1 MKRKSCFILLTA
13 VLLMMLSVIP
23 VAAKTRTAIAPGV
36 AINEAKGTKDCGYG
50 LQVGIPGKSKWKSG
64 TYSAELLVPA
74 DLFVKDGFFFIE
86 GQVGLH
92 DTSIDE
98 HKEDDYIGTGTS
110 NAIFFMIDKKGKLT
124 IKRHNNMKDKWV
136 SMGSASVKAEKV
148 ASGKYYLVTIKD
160 MPYDNTYMP
169 RDADWRAEDAKPI
182 PTNKN
187 YYYAASFNLHC
198 EETIKAVKDCFYLV
212 SYSGNTGV
220 KALKMNFT
228 GNFMGFEA
236 WHSQG
241 EKDGLPVTRKIS
253 RVSY

>member
-1 MKRKSCFILLTA
+1 MRQKA
-13 VLLMMLSVIP
+13 P
-23 VAAKTRTAIAPGV
+23 KTVVMVCKLASQGSRNG
-36 AINEAKGTKDCGYG
+36 N
-50 LQVGIPGKSKWKSG
+50 
-64 TYSAELLVPA
+64 PA
-74 DLFVKDGFFFIE
+74 RIQRNSLYLE

-98 HKEDDYIGTGTS
+98 HKEDDFIGTGTS

-136 SMGSASVKAEKV
+136 SMGSASVKAVKV

-198 EETIKAVKDCFYLV
+198 DETIKAVKD
-212 SYSGNTGV
+212 NTV
-220 KALKMNFT
+220 LDIVNVHRIIMLYRLFC
-228 GNFMGFEA
+228 
-236 WHSQG
+236 
-241 EKDGLPVTRKIS
+241 
-253 RVSY
+253 

>member
-23 VAAKTRTAIAPGV
+23 VSAKTTVTVPGV
-36 AINEAKGTKDCGYG
+36 VINEAKGSKEWDYS
-50 LQVGIPGKSKWKSG
+50 LQVGIPGKAKWKSG

-74 DLFVKDGFFFIE
+74 DLFIKNGFFFIE
-86 GQVGLH
+86 GQLQLR
-92 DTSIDE
+92 DASIDE
-98 HKEDDYIGTGTS
+98 RKEDNFVGTATS

-169 RDADWRAEDAKPI
+169 RDADWRAENAKPI

-187 YYYAASFNLHC
+187 YYYAASFNIHC

-241 EKDGLPVTRKIS
+241 EKDDLPVTRKIS

>member
-23 VAAKTRTAIAPGV
+23 VSAKTTVTVPGV
-36 AINEAKGTKDCGYG
+36 VINEAKGSKEWDYS
-50 LQVGIPGKSKWKSG
+50 LQVGIPGKAKWKSG

-74 DLFVKDGFFFIE
+74 DLFIKNGFFFIE
-86 GQVGLH
+86 GQLQLR
-92 DTSIDE
+92 DASIDE
-98 HKEDDYIGTGTS
+98 RKEDNFVGTATS

-124 IKRHNNMKDKWV
+124 IKRHNNMKEKWV

-169 RDADWRAEDAKPI
+169 RDADWRAENAKPI

-187 YYYAASFNLHC
+187 YYYVASFNIHC

-241 EKDGLPVTRKIS
+241 EKDDLPVTRKIS

>member
-23 VAAKTRTAIAPGV
+23 VSAKTTVTVPGV
-36 AINEAKGTKDCGYG
+36 VINEAKGSKEWDYS
-50 LQVGIPGKSKWKSG
+50 LQVGIPGKAKWKSG

-74 DLFVKDGFFFIE
+74 DLFIKNGFFFIE
-86 GQVGLH
+86 GQLQLR
-92 DTSIDE
+92 DASIDE
-98 HKEDDYIGTGTS
+98 RKEDNLVGTATS

-136 SMGSASVKAEKV
+136 SMGSASVKAVKV

>member
-23 VAAKTRTAIAPGV
+23 VSAKTTVTVPGV
-36 AINEAKGTKDCGYG
+36 VINEAKGSKEWDYS
-50 LQVGIPGKSKWKSG
+50 LQVGIPGKAKWKSG

-74 DLFVKDGFFFIE
+74 DLFIKNGFFFIE
-86 GQVGLH
+86 GQLQLR
-92 DTSIDE
+92 DASIDE
-98 HKEDDYIGTGTS
+98 RKEDNFVGTATS

-136 SMGSASVKAEKV
+136 SMGSASVKAVKV

-169 RDADWRAEDAKPI
+169 RDADWRAENAKPI

-241 EKDGLPVTRKIS
+241 EKDDLPVTRKIS

>member
-98 HKEDDYIGTGTS
+98 HKEDDFIGTGTS

-136 SMGSASVKAEKV
+136 SMGSASVKAVKV

-169 RDADWRAEDAKPI
+169 RDADWRPENAKSI
-182 PTNKN
+182 PTNKTFQ
-187 YYYAASFNLHC
+187 YDVSFNLQC
-198 EETIKAVKDCFYLV
+198 DLFKKAVKDCFYLV
-212 SYSGNTGV
+212 SSSCNTGV
-220 KALKMNFT
+220 KTLNMNFT
-228 GNFMGFEA
+228 GNFRGFHA
-236 WHSQG
+236 WHNIR
-241 EKDGLPVTRKIS
+241 EKELPVTMKIS
-253 RVSY
+253 RVSF

>member
-23 VAAKTRTAIAPGV
+23 VSAKTSIVPGV
-36 AINEAKGTKDCGYG
+36 AVNEAKGSKEWDYS
-50 LQVGIPGKSKWKSG
+50 LQVGIPGKAKWKSG

-74 DLFVKDGFFFIE
+74 DLFIKNGFFFIE
-86 GQVGLH
+86 GQLQLR
-92 DTSIDE
+92 DASIDE
-98 HKEDDYIGTGTS
+98 RKEDNLVGTATS

-124 IKRHNNMKDKWV
+124 IKRHNNMKEKWV

-169 RDADWRAEDAKPI
+169 RDADWRAENAKPI

-241 EKDGLPVTRKIS
+241 EKDDLPVTRKIS

>member
-23 VAAKTRTAIAPGV
+23 VSAKTTVTVPGV
-36 AINEAKGTKDCGYG
+36 VINEAKGSKEWDYS
-50 LQVGIPGKSKWKSG
+50 LQVGIPGKAKWKSG

-74 DLFVKDGFFFIE
+74 DLFIKNGFFFIE
-86 GQVGLH
+86 GQLQLR
-92 DTSIDE
+92 DASIDE
-98 HKEDDYIGTGTS
+98 RKEDNLVGTATS
-110 NAIFFMIDKKGKLT
+110 NAIFFMFDKKGKLT

-169 RDADWRAEDAKPI
+169 WDADWRAENAKPI

-241 EKDGLPVTRKIS
+241 EKDDLPVTRKIS

>member
-23 VAAKTRTAIAPGV
+23 VSAKTTVTVPGV
-36 AINEAKGTKDCGYG
+36 VINEAKGSKEWDYS
-50 LQVGIPGKSKWKSG
+50 LQVGIPGKAKWKSG

-74 DLFVKDGFFFIE
+74 DLFIKNGFFFIE
-86 GQVGLH
+86 GQLQLR
-92 DTSIDE
+92 DASIDE
-98 HKEDDYIGTGTS
+98 RKEDNFVGTATS

-124 IKRHNNMKDKWV
+124 IKRHNNMKEKWV

-169 RDADWRAEDAKPI
+169 RDADWRAENAKPI

>member
-23 VAAKTRTAIAPGV
+23 VSAKTTVTVPGV
-36 AINEAKGTKDCGYG
+36 VINEAKGSKEWDYS
-50 LQVGIPGKSKWKSG
+50 LQVGIPGKAKWKSG

-74 DLFVKDGFFFIE
+74 DLFIKNGFFFIE
-86 GQVGLH
+86 GQLQLR
-92 DTSIDE
+92 DASIDE
-98 HKEDDYIGTGTS
+98 RKEDNLVGTATS

-169 RDADWRAEDAKPI
+169 RDANWRAEDAKPI

>member
-23 VAAKTRTAIAPGV
+23 VSAKTTVTVPGV
-36 AINEAKGTKDCGYG
+36 VINEAKGSKEWDYS
-50 LQVGIPGKSKWKSG
+50 LQVGIPGKAKWKSG

-74 DLFVKDGFFFIE
+74 DLFIKNGFFFIE
-86 GQVGLH
+86 GQLQLR
-92 DTSIDE
+92 DASIDE
-98 HKEDDYIGTGTS
+98 RKEDNLVGTATS

-136 SMGSASVKAEKV
+136 SMGSASVKAVKV

-160 MPYDNTYMP
+160 MPYDNTYML

-187 YYYAASFNLHC
+187 YYYAASFNIHC